1 MEDNNNIPK
10 GEGEGNQENNED
22 SAPPQRPKH
31 IFRKNLKNDLSR
43 SKSAP
48 VEELGEADDTE
59 DYISSYN
66 YFIYYNSIKPADPRL
81 PKPTYKPKPNLDFIK
96 ESKDKEEEDDEPQ
109 ETGNEN
115 ININPLENLTKELN
129 QLNLE
134 HNANSQNNE
143 PELLNQNLPPTSE
156 NVMNNFPKNQN
167 LKKTTSNNMN
177 TTNETPSPLD
187 YYSQSMMPNQQ
198 NDISQQQMWNESNLG
213 MNGMGLGMYNPSMG
227 ALGGMVGMGMNPMNP
242 LLGMNMNMNPYGNLQ
257 YGNMMGMNPSLMN
270 SNMRMSAGNNQYNRG
285 RKNGNQKKGINNR
298 QDSSDQIGMQN
309 PMFNN
314 MYNTQNNGLL
324 FPNQNSMMN
333 MNLNTNYLND
343 QRFQMMQM
351 NQGFQRNNLMQG
363 DMNNMEFYQNM
374 NNANKAPNKKN
385 KKGENYVRKDVNE
398 YKNIDEIIEK
408 AVVLSKDH
416 SGSRLVQRKYEE
428 GNEETRN
435 RIFEKFKPEI
445 INLSKDIFGN
455 YAIQKVLE
463 SKDEEKNNFIMESL
477 KGKIYELSLHMY
489 GCRVMQQLITVIN
502 EKYLPQ
508 ITLELKDHF
517 AKCIED
523 QNGNHVIQKL
533 IERLKKG
540 ENNGIYDVVYNNIV
554 ELSKHQ
560 YGCRVIQTLLKK
572 CDEQQ
577 VAKML
582 EKIYNDVKELSED
595 QYGNYI
601 IQYILENQKGKN
613 VDSIYDGLKGNIYDF
628 SIHKY
633 ASNVIEKAL
642 TFGNSKQRQS
652 IVNEIIEQDNQMK
665 ECLLSMVKD
674 KFGNYVVQKIIEY
687 SDAKT
692 RMNIIN
698 RIISSQSL
706 KKKDGFSK
714 HVINFIEKLNSE
726 NGGIDLNLTPGTG
739 DKNEG
744 NKTSNK

>member
-1 MEDNNNIPK
+1 MADNDNSQK
-10 GEGEGNQENNED
+10 GEGNQEKNED
-22 SAPPQRPKH
+22 PAQPHRPKH

-48 VEELGEADDTE
+48 VEELAETDDTE

-96 ESKDKEEEDDEPQ
+96 ESKDKEEEEDDETPV
-109 ETGNEN
+109 TGNETL
-115 ININPLENLTKELN
+115 NINPLENLTKELN
-129 QLNLE
+129 QLSLE
-134 HNANSQNNE
+134 HNSNNQNNE
-143 PELLNQNLPPTSE
+143 PESLKPNSILLPE
-156 NVMNNFPKNQN
+156 NVMNNFPKNQ
-167 LKKTTSNNMN
+167 KKTTENNVN
-177 TTNETPSPLD
+177 TTNEAPSPLD

-198 NDISQQQMWNESNLG
+198 NDISQQQMWNEPNLG
-213 MNGMGLGMYNPSMG
+213 MNQMGLGMYNPSMG

-416 SGSRLVQRKYEE
+416 SGSR
-428 GNEETRN
+428 
-435 RIFEKFKPEI
+435 
-445 INLSKDIFGN
+445 
-455 YAIQKVLE
+455 
-463 SKDEEKNNFIMESL
+463 
-477 KGKIYELSLHMY
+477 
-489 GCRVMQQLITVIN
+489 
-502 EKYLPQ
+502 
-508 ITLELKDHF
+508 
-517 AKCIED
+517 
-523 QNGNHVIQKL
+523 
-533 IERLKKG
+533 
-540 ENNGIYDVVYNNIV
+540 
-554 ELSKHQ
+554 
-560 YGCRVIQTLLKK
+560 
-572 CDEQQ
+572 
-577 VAKML
+577 
-582 EKIYNDVKELSED
+582 
-595 QYGNYI
+595 
-601 IQYILENQKGKN
+601 
-613 VDSIYDGLKGNIYDF
+613 
-628 SIHKY
+628 
-633 ASNVIEKAL
+633 
-642 TFGNSKQRQS
+642 
-652 IVNEIIEQDNQMK
+652 
-665 ECLLSMVKD
+665 
-674 KFGNYVVQKIIEY
+674 
-687 SDAKT
+687 
-692 RMNIIN
+692 
-698 RIISSQSL
+698 
-706 KKKDGFSK
+706 
-714 HVINFIEKLNSE
+714 
-726 NGGIDLNLTPGTG
+726 
-739 DKNEG
+739 
-744 NKTSNK
+744 